1 MLSLLI
7 IPSTYSISL
16 RFFSVFFPF
25 LSFFPECAVGTM
37 ATILAA
43 THSSL
48 LIGFVSYNSTVA
60 IVDER
65 DKCHVQP
72 SDEDVAGKKQHRFY
86 TYNRGVKYNGRLPL
100 TSTHLFPSVVAPNQ
114 NNSSLCRKLEILFFL
129 QTENRSNLGRGDT
142 TRFSRGF
149 PRSAIRPD
157 AEGMP
162 PAPMAPRTS
171 QLTKSVKTRPRP

>member
-114 NNSSLCRKLEILFFL
+114 NNSSLCRKLEILFFCKL
-129 QTENRSNLGRGDT
+129 KTGVIWEGVIQHV
-142 TRFSRGF
+142 SRGGF
-149 PRSAIRPD
+149 RAALFDQTPKECPQHPWHQGRRS
-157 AEGMP
+157 
-162 PAPMAPRTS
+162 
-171 QLTKSVKTRPRP
+171 